1 MKIEFINELVRER
14 IDLKSRI
21 LNARAPVLP
30 LLRFVSLVAITLAIL
45 SSGATAAQWSTTDL
59 KTSAPLPAGTATVNG
74 VSVQWQ
80 VGNYLSGNLQIYGI
94 LCAPT
99 AAGPHPVAILNHG
112 LHYNP
117 KPAPH
122 VDPAILPYSLDGC
135 RQMAAKGWLAAMS
148 TYRGE
153 AISVSNFT
161 ATSDGIVELCYG
173 EVDDVLNLLS
183 AVTALPGA
191 DAQKILMLG
200 YSHGSCITE
209 RAIERGAQVQIAVS
223 IDGPTDFMTWP
234 DSPPALTPQERE
246 ARSSV
251 NLANNPAAL
260 THLKFLRIQAAGDTT
275 VPPAQGCELAARIG
289 TTNFLF
295 DSSKNPPKLISPSP
309 PPFGQHRK
317 DVCSL
322 LKWVRPGLLL
332 PWPRPETRLH
342 PPLMYM
348 YTGLNHILIGVVA
361 WPQYAAF
368 VNRFAIGWSAS
379 MPAAFAPF
387 G

>member
-1 MKIEFINELVRER
+1 MRRLFLIAR
-14 IDLKSRI
+14 ISI
-21 LNARAPVLP
+21 HC
-30 LLRFVSLVAITLAIL
+30 LLRLATVAAISAAIL
-45 SSGATAAQWSTTDL
+45 SSGAKAAQWSTTDL
-59 KTSAPLPAGTATVNG
+59 KTNAPLPSGAATVNS

-80 VGNYLSGNLQIYGI
+80 VGNYLSGGLQIYGI

-117 KPAPH
+117 NPTPH

-135 RQMAAKGWLAAMS
+135 MQMAAKGWLAAMS

-153 AISVSNFT
+153 SISISNFT
-161 ATSDGIVELCYG
+161 AASDGIIELCYG

-191 DAQKILMLG
+191 DAQKVLMLG

-251 NLANNPAAL
+251 NPANNPAAL
-260 THLKFLRIQAAGDTT
+260 KQLKFLRIQAAGDTT
-275 VPPAQGCELAARIG
+275 VPPAQACELAERIA
-289 TTNFLF
+289 TENFLF
-295 DSSKNPPKLISPSP
+295 DSSKNPPKLISPAP
-309 PPFGQHRK
+309 PLFGPHRK

-322 LKWVRPGLLL
+322 LKWARPGLLL

-342 PPLMYM
+342 PPMLYM

-368 VNRFAIGWSAS
+368 VNRFATGWSAS

>member
-1 MKIEFINELVRER
+1 MRRLFLI
-14 IDLKSRI
+14 
-21 LNARAPVLP
+21 ARVPIVY
-30 LLRFVSLVAITLAIL
+30 LLRLAAVAAISAAIL
-45 SSGATAAQWSTTDL
+45 SSGARAAQWSTTDL
-59 KTSAPLPAGTATVNG
+59 KTNAPLPSGAATVDS

-80 VGNYLSGNLQIYGI
+80 VGNYLSGGLQIYGI

-112 LHYNP
+112 LHVNP
-117 KPAPH
+117 QPPPPH

-135 RQMAAKGWLAAMS
+135 MQMAAKGWLAAMS

-153 AISVSNFT
+153 AISIPNF
-161 ATSDGIVELCYG
+161 AAMSDGIIELCYG

-191 DAQKILMLG
+191 DAQKVLMLG

-209 RAIERGAQVQIAVS
+209 RAIERGAQVNIAVS
-223 IDGPTDFMTWP
+223 IDGPTDFTTWP
-234 DSPPALTPQERE
+234 DSPLALTSQERE

-251 NLANNPAAL
+251 NLANNPSAL
-260 THLKFLRIQAAGDTT
+260 KQLKFLRIQAAGDTT
-275 VPPAQGCELAARIG
+275 VPPAQACELAARIG
-289 TTNFLF
+289 TVNYLY

-309 PPFGQHRK
+309 PPPFPPHRK
-317 DVCSL
+317 DLCQQ
-322 LKWVRPGLLL
+322 LKWVRPGLL

-348 YTGLNHILIGVVA
+348 YTGLNHILIGLVA

>member
-1 MKIEFINELVRER
+1 MKRLFLIA
-14 IDLKSRI
+14 STM
-21 LNARAPVLP
+21 VLF
-30 LLRFVSLVAITLAIL
+30 LLQLALLAAISATIPA
-45 SSGATAAQWSTTDL
+45 SGAKAAQWSTTDL
-59 KTSAPLPAGTATVNG
+59 KTNLQLPSGAVTINS
-74 VSVQWQ
+74 VSVEWQ
-80 VGNYLSGNLQIYGI
+80 VGNYLSGGLQIYGI

-99 AAGPHPVAILNHG
+99 ATGPHPVAILNHG

-117 KPAPH
+117 NPTPH

-135 RQMAAKGWLAAMS
+135 MQMAAKGWLAAMS

-153 AISVSNFT
+153 AISIPNFA

-183 AVTALPGA
+183 SVTALPAA
-191 DAQKILMLG
+191 DAQKVLMLG

-234 DSPPALTPQERE
+234 DAPPALTPQEKE

-295 DSSKNPPKLISPSP
+295 DSSKKPPKLISPTP
-309 PPFGQHRK
+309 PPFGPHRK
-317 DVCSL
+317 DPCAL
-322 LKWVRPGLLL
+322 LKWVRPGL
-332 PWPRPETRLH
+332 P
-342 PPLMYM
+342 
-348 YTGLNHILIGVVA
+348 
-361 WPQYAAF
+361 
-368 VNRFAIGWSAS
+368 
-379 MPAAFAPF
+379 
-387 G
+387 

>member
-1 MKIEFINELVRER
+1 MAFF
-14 IDLKSRI
+14 
-21 LNARAPVLP
+21 ARQP
-30 LLRFVSLVAITLAIL
+30 R
-45 SSGATAAQWSTTDL
+45 
-59 KTSAPLPAGTATVNG
+59 PA
-74 VSVQWQ
+74 
-80 VGNYLSGNLQIYGI
+80 L
-94 LCAPT
+94 
-99 AAGPHPVAILNHG
+99 HPVAILNHG
-112 LHYNP
+112 LHLN
-117 KPAPH
+117 AQLQL
-122 VDPAILPYSLDGC
+122 DPAILQYSLDGC
-135 RQMAAKGWLAAMS
+135 LQMAAKGWLAAMS

-153 AISVSNFT
+153 TISLSSFK

-191 DAQKILMLG
+191 DAQKVLMLG
-200 YSHGSCITE
+200 YSHGSCVTE
-209 RAIERGAQVQIAVS
+209 RAIERGAKVQIAVS

-234 DSPPALTPQERE
+234 DSPPLTAPEKE

-251 NLANNPAAL
+251 NPANNPAAL
-260 THLKFLRIQAAGDTT
+260 KQLKFLRIQAAGDTT
-275 VPPAQGCELAARIG
+275 VPPAQACELAARIG
-289 TTNFLF
+289 TENFLF

-309 PPFGQHRK
+309 PLFGLHRK

-322 LKWVRPGLLL
+322 LKWARPGLLL

-342 PPLMYM
+342 PPVMYM

-368 VNRFAIGWSAS
+368 VNRFATGWSAS
-379 MPAAFAPF
+379 MPVAFAPF